1 MPRGARE
8 MNRLYRSG
16 KYRLLRKTASSKI
29 GPLPL
34 LISLI
39 GGAQSSST
47 PLPIPLPQRAR
58 GKKTLNSLASYW
70 KTNSPDSNLSWAT
83 LNLSFPDRPYRAA
96 AMPW

>member
-47 PLPIPLPQRAR
+47 PLPIPLPQGAR
-58 GKKTLNSLASYW
+58 GKKPLNSLASYLLL
-70 KTNSPDSNLSWAT
+70 KSNPIVKSA
-83 LNLSFPDRPYRAA
+83 SGPVPKARRAL
-96 AMPW
+96 P